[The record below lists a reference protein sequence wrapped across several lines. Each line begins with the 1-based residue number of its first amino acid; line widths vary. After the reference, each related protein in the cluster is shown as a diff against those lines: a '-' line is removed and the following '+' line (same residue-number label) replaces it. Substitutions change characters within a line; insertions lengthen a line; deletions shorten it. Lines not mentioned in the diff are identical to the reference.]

1 MAEDEALLVLSAC
14 LASSPIS
21 LDSPGLVVRLPAILS
36 GGLDGSS
43 RIDGG
48 REEFG
53 REEMDVTLPTSSL
66 PAVAASLG
74 LDMNACREY
83 CPEMGTGPPMELTR
97 PRGLARIWSNVE
109 AGIPEGML
117 DVLPGV
123 GG

>member
-1 MAEDEALLVLSAC
+1 MLNAC

-21 LDSPGLVVRLPAILS
+21 RDSPGFVVRLPAILS

-53 REEMDVTLPTSSL
+53 REETDVMLPASSL

-74 LDMNACREY
+74 LELKACRDC
-83 CPEMGTGPPMELTR
+83 CPEMGTGPPTE
-97 PRGLARIWSNVE
+97 
-109 AGIPEGML
+109 
-117 DVLPGV
+117 
-123 GG
+123 